1 MVLNERKQSLAKQ
14 KEREKE
20 SCRSW
25 QIKFLKQSSSSFC
38 RTLSTDGV
46 IERMVATT
54 KKLLLFLERI
64 D

>member
-1 MVLNERKQSLAKQ
+1 MVLNERKQNLAKQ

-25 QIKFLKQSSSSFC
+25 QIKLLKQSSSSFF

-54 KKLLLFLERI
+54 KKLLLFLESI